1 MVFSLRFLQYRTN
14 GEGVRRDG
22 KRERERQRDPLTAVS
37 ETRVIRV
44 TAIPDESRRC
54 ESVRNQPKDEL

>member
-1 MVFSLRFLQYRTN
+1 MFSLRFLQYRTN

-22 KRERERQRDPLTAVS
+22 KRERQRDSLTAVS

-44 TAIPDESRRC
+44 TAIPDESRC